1 MIDNTYTNISEKEL
15 IVEKAIDFVK
25 TDSHGAIEL
34 FIGTVRDLN
43 VGRKV
48 LSVDYDVFEPLAIH
62 TFNDICKQ
70 SKEKFTQSLKIYISH
85 FKGMLPVGGLS
96 VVIAVSSPHR
106 EEAFSA
112 CRYIIEEI
120 KVRAPIW
127 KQEHYIDGVSEWVKG
142 HALCQHSSHS
152 HFSAV

>member
-1 MIDNTYTNISEKEL
+1 MTENIYTSISEADL
-15 IVEKAIDFVK
+15 MVEKAIEFVK
-25 TDSHGAIEL
+25 TDCHGAIEL
-34 FIGTVRDLN
+34 FIGTVRNFN

-48 LSVDYDVFEPLAIH
+48 VSINYDVFEPLAIH
-62 TFNDICKQ
+62 IFNDICQ
-70 SKEKFTQSLKIYISH
+70 QAKEKFTESLKICISH

-106 EEAFSA
+106 EESFSA

-127 KQEHYIDGVSEWVKG
+127 KQEHYVDGVSEWVEG
-142 HALCQHSSHS
+142 HALCQQHHS